1 MNNKFVDEYD
11 YEFVQKKLMNSIK
24 DEGYENGKQ
33 DGKIERNIEIAKNLL
48 SENID
53 INIISKLTGLSI
65 NQINNLK

>member
-24 DEGYENGKQ
+24 DEGKRDGYLEGKLE
-33 DGKIERNIEIAKNLL
+33 GKLEIAKNLL

-53 INIISKLTGLSI
+53 ISVISKLTGLSI
-65 NQINNLK
+65 EEINNLK